1 MNQKDPS
8 IMSLPELA
16 QSLYEEL
23 TGAILWQSFNTEY
36 FVSILRTDRLAQAQK
51 LTVEFV
57 RRME

>member
-8 IMSLPELA
+8 IMSLAELA

-23 TGAILWQSFNTEY
+23 VGAILWQSFNTEY

-51 LTVEFV
+51 LAGEFV